1 MILKKPKFW
10 HKKDSPISIIL
21 FPLTWIVLLTI
32 FLKKKIIKPVKFNIP
47 IICVGNVYIGGTGKT
62 PVCIFL
68 AKKLSEMGIKTAI
81 MKKYYKSH
89 LDEHKLIKDN
99 FNNLILDNDRA
110 KGIKKAEKNNYDTV
124 ILDDGFQDYKIN
136 KNLNIICFNDNQLI
150 GNGLVIPSGPLRENL
165 QSLNTAHIVLIN
177 GEKNIEFEEK
187 ILNINKNL
195 KVYYFKYLPQNINQ
209 LEKKELLA
217 VAAIGNP
224 ENFFKLIR
232 ENNLNIKKELIYP
245 DHYNFSKT
253 EIENILKDAR
263 NNNYHIVMTEKDYAK
278 FKSYDTENLTCLKVS
293 LKIDNEESFIKTIKK
308 LYDKKN

>member
-1 MILKKPKFW
+1 
-10 HKKDSPISIIL
+10 
-21 FPLTWIVLLTI
+21 
-32 FLKKKIIKPVKFNIP
+32 
-47 IICVGNVYIGGTGKT
+47 
-62 PVCIFL
+62 
-68 AKKLSEMGIKTAI
+68 

-110 KGIKKAEKNNYDTV
+110 RGIKKAEKNNYDTV

-165 QSLNTAHIVLIN
+165 QSLNNAHIVLIN

-232 ENNLNIKKELIYP
+232 ENNLNIKKELIFP
-245 DHYNFSKT
+245 DHYKFSKT

-278 FKSYDTENLTCLKVS
+278 FKSCDTEDLTCLKVS

-308 LYDKKN
+308 LYDKNN